1 MIDSFA
7 MTGAA
12 TAWPLRDSLGRRLG
26 ETVPRSPLRHRA
38 RALGLR
44 EGSDLLA
51 LAVQRGCR
59 HYAGVIPGR
68 AATDPGGGVLSDEEL
83 AVLLLHGANGFEP
96 FLIRAA
102 AELLRCR
109 SMRVADLAGAAKR
122 ERCERVLAYI
132 AEAGVRHDATGT
144 AFWSSLLAALGPQ
157 RPVAPGV
164 LPHWSRFAALQGVG
178 RGGIPQGIRW
188 IGAAA

>member
-1 MIDSFA
+1 
-7 MTGAA
+7 MTQPLAITVAA
-12 TAWPLRDSLGRRLG
+12 TAWPPPDSLGRRLG
-26 ETVPRSPLRHRA
+26 ETVPRSPLRQRT

-59 HYAGVIPGR
+59 HYAGVIAGRAVHDPGR
-68 AATDPGGGVLSDEEL
+68 EVLSDEEL
-83 AVLLLHGANGFEP
+83 AVLLLHGANAFEP

-109 SMRVADLAGAAKR
+109 PMKVADLAEAAKR
-122 ERCERVLAYI
+122 ERCARVLAYI
-132 AEAGVRHDATGT
+132 AEAGVHHDATGT
-144 AFWSSLLAALGPQ
+144 AFWSALLSALGPQ
-157 RPVAPGV
+157 RMIAPGV

-178 RGGIPQGIRW
+178 RDGNSRGTRW